1 MGFKNTLSILL
12 LLSISIGLNAQKGK
26 IRGTIIEDATG
37 QPLIG
42 CSVIIEGTTNGSITD
57 FDGNFS
63 ITAEPGTYNL
73 VSSYVSFATQKV
85 SGVTIKADGVTVI
98 NIRMKDQAILEKP
111 LS

>member
-1 MGFKNTLSILL
+1 MQIKNTFSLIIIITTSL
-12 LLSISIGLNAQKGK
+12 GLFAQKGK

-73 VSSYVSFATQKV
+73 VSSYVSFATQKI
-85 SGVTIKADGVTVI
+85 SGVVVKTDGVTVI
-98 NIRMKDQAILEKP
+98 NVR
-111 LS
+111 